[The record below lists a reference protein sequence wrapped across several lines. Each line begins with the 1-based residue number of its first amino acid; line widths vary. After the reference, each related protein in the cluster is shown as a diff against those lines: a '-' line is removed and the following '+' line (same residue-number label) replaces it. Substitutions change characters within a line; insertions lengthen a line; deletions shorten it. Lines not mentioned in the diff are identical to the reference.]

1 VDQAARGLGVCRVEA
16 SLSRNVRTTPESV
29 NVNVK
34 VQFLPQITRPK
45 VCTAP
50 PPEG

>member
-1 VDQAARGLGVCRVEA
+1 VEA

-34 VQFLPQITRPK
+34 VQFLPQITHP
-45 VCTAP
+45 TF
-50 PPEG
+50 